1 MARKDQ
7 EKHEN
12 DNMKEHLLKSKCK
25 LTVTES
31 KLTDAESKLT
41 GAESK
46 LTDTSNQLAKV
57 TKDVSTLEV
66 LLYLAMNKPD
76 AIASYRPTCSAVVL
90 DSSLKWSDKLVA
102 MVMMSKSGDQE
113 CPVILNMIEY
123 NKQNKGKMM
132 ISGTVIPF
140 TLTTRD
146 TRSVCEFILM
156 VMVMV
161 KALTCQCSCT
171 S

>member
-25 LTVTES
+25 LTITES

-41 GAESK
+41 DAESK

-76 AIASYRPTCSAVVL
+76 AIASYKPTSSAVVL
-90 DSSLKWSDKLVA
+90 DSSLKWSDKLIA
-102 MVMMSKSGDQE
+102 MVMMCKSGDQE
-113 CPVILNMIEY
+113 CPVILNMIEH
-123 NKQNKGKMM
+123 NKQRKMM

-146 TRSVCEFILM
+146 TRSVCEFILV